1 MSTRRHRK
9 PASPAKLAV
18 HGAVITAALI
28 ASVLGGTSTA
38 QAALDDATTEDPF
51 RFFLGRLFPG
61 AQDTGSAAATPG
73 SATDAA
79 SDGVTSDA
87 VSGATPPAAPELSVV
102 PEATSSPDAPEA
114 VTRQRLPLRPGMDLG
129 DGDVIPPPD
138 GDPDADPDPGSYS
151 GGWSG
156 DTAVTVY
163 RFPYFETEVDSFNV
177 KDGLRAAWNFG
188 LRDLQTQLEQQI
200 EAESGGKLYNVD
212 VTLASADADSL
223 LNLTVSP
230 KWQSVSLFYLVG
242 DHQMRAKVDADYVKN
257 PTATMDFAIGL
268 RLDLGT
274 DTWPEEPLDLKSADA
289 VVMPDANGVSV
300 DGDWSYK
307 VGTAVRWLKNLGNVD
322 SVEQTIS
329 DSFTG
334 RTSDV
339 ESSVQTPVDLLNGD
353 LESLI
358 NGLGEPVSAITPRYD
373 DETYRLVLRLD
384 TRPTVHQSPDAVMA
398 R

>member
-18 HGAVITAALI
+18 HGAVIATGLV

-38 QAALDDATTEDPF
+38 EAAPDDATTEDPF

-61 AQDTGSAAATPG
+61 AQDTGAAGAPDGAT
-73 SATDAA
+73 SDAA
-79 SDGVTSDA
+79 SEATS
-87 VSGATPPAAPELSVV
+87 PAAPELSVV
-102 PEATSSPDAPEA
+102 PEAPSSPDAPEA

-129 DGDVIPPPD
+129 DGEVIPPPPD

-163 RFPYFETEVDSFNV
+163 RFPYLESEVDSFDV
-177 KDGLRAAWNFG
+177 KDGLQAAWNFG
-188 LRDLQTQLEQQI
+188 LRDLQTQLEEQI
-200 EAESGGKLYNVD
+200 EAESGGTLYNVD

-223 LNLTVSP
+223 LSLTVSP
-230 KWQSVSLFYLVG
+230 KWKSVSLFYMVG
-242 DHQMRAKVDADYVKN
+242 DHQMRAKVDADYVTN

-274 DTWPEEPLDLKSADA
+274 DTWPEEPLDLKSAEA

-300 DGDWSYK
+300 DGDVTYK
-307 VGTAVRWLKNLGNVD
+307 VGLALRWLKNLGNVD
-322 SVEQTIS
+322 SVEQTIA
-329 DSFTG
+329 DGFTG
-334 RTSDV
+334 RTSNV
-339 ESSVQTPVDLLNGD
+339 EPSVQGPVDLLNND
-353 LESLI
+353 LATLI
-358 NGLGEPVSAITPRYD
+358 NGLGTPVSAITPRYD

-384 TRPTVHQSPDAVMA
+384 TRPTVYQSPDAVMA